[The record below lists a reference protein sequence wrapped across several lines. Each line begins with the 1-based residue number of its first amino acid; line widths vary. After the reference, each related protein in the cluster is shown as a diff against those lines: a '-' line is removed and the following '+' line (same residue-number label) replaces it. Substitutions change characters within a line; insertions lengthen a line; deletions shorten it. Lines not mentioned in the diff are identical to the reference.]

1 MTEVSHRPAA
11 RRNISWRNPEVRSVV
26 YQVLVVL
33 FIAAVGAFLV
43 RNYLTNRETSGISA
57 GFGFLKSLA
66 GFGIG
71 EVVPIPQLE
80 PGFITFFSSIFVGL
94 GAVWLLNKW
103 MSRRGKTIGGDYRLI
118 LLTIF
123 LMFGIPTITYYAT
136 RHLFITVTHQ
146 ETASFGIALW
156 TGIFNT
162 FKISIVG
169 CVLATIIG
177 FVVGIARMS
186 SNWLVAMLAT
196 AYVEVIRNIPV
207 LLQIFFWYF
216 AVLQTLPSVR
226 ESINLFN
233 ILIINNRGMYLPGP
247 SPLDGLHPFVFA
259 VFGAFVLVYFWAR
272 HVRMTQEATGQLL
285 PLFLPAIG
293 VLAVVPG
300 LSWLLFGAPAA
311 WTIPVLQGF
320 NFTGG
325 LNMSPEFVALL
336 MALSAYHGS
345 QIAEVVRSGIQSVSK
360 GQKEAASALG
370 LKGGFVMRLVV
381 IPQALRVIIPPLTS
395 QFLGVTKNSSLGVAM
410 GYPELVNIGNTILNQ
425 SGQSVEVIVIVM
437 AVYLTFS
444 LLISMFMNWYNA
456 QVALVER

>member
-1 MTEVSHRPAA
+1 MTEVSHNAPTA
-11 RRNISWRNPEVRSVV
+11 RNLSWRNPDVRSVV
-26 YQVLVVL
+26 YQILVVVGVV
-33 FIAAVGAFLV
+33 AVAAFLMQ
-43 RNYLTNRETSGISA
+43 NYFINRETSGISA

-71 EVVPIPQLE
+71 EVIPIPQLE
-80 PGFITFFSSIFVGL
+80 PGFITFFGSIFVGL
-94 GAVWLLNKW
+94 GAVWILNKW
-103 MSRRGKTIGGDYRLI
+103 VARKGKSIGGDYRLI

-123 LMFGIPTITYYAT
+123 LMFGVPTITYYAT
-136 RHLFITVTHQ
+136 RQSYITETYQ
-146 ETASFGIALW
+146 ETSSFAIALW

-169 CVLATIIG
+169 CLLATIIG
-177 FVVGIARMS
+177 FVVGIARLS
-186 SNWLVAMLAT
+186 SNWLVRMLAT
-196 AYVEVIRNIPV
+196 TYVEVIRNVPV

-233 ILIINNRGMYLPGP
+233 VLIINNRGAYLP
-247 SPLDGLHPFVFA
+247 SPIPQSGLHPFVFA
-259 VFGAFVLVYFWAR
+259 VFTAFVLIYFWAR
-272 HVRMTQEATGQLL
+272 HVRLAQEKTGQLL
-285 PLFLPAIG
+285 PLFMPAMG

-300 LSWLLFGAPAA
+300 ISWLIFGTPAE
-311 WTIPVLQGF
+311 WTLPVLKGF
-320 NFTGG
+320 NFTGAIN
-325 LNMSPEFVALL
+325 LSPEYAALL

-370 LKGGFVMRLVV
+370 LRGGFVMRLVV
-381 IPQALRVIIPPLTS
+381 IPQALRLIIPPLTS
-395 QFLGVTKNSSLGVAM
+395 QYLGVTKNSSLGVAM
-410 GYPELVNIGNTILNQ
+410 GYPDLVNIGNTILNQ

-444 LLISMFMNWYNA
+444 LLISLFMNWYNA
-456 QVALVER
+456 QVSLVER